1 MNHEGKASM
10 VVVSV
15 GLPDGGRVRR
25 PSMGS
30 EMLQRRRQLLW
41 IFMAL
46 VAWVWACSG
55 PAGVVAP
62 GTMLTVYSVPQ
73 GYQPSQAGAQG
84 IAVVREVREVH
95 FQAGLNTF
103 VWDEVAASIEGTTV
117 QFKSLS
123 DPDTKVLDQ
132 VFAYDLVSADAVLA
146 KYIGATVTLFLRDG
160 QRLSGRL
167 LQAEGQSLLLDVG
180 GATPIELVNRYA
192 VVERIA
198 LPELPAGLRVRPA
211 LVWTVEARRSGR
223 QMVEVAYQSSGVGW
237 TADYQLFL
245 EADRSAADLLA
256 WVTLDNRSG
265 ATFRD
270 TGVKLVAGDVQVL
283 APPVPPPALR
293 ARDMLMVA
301 ESTAQAPAFVE
312 KTFFEYH
319 LYTLQRRT
327 TLPNDSNKQIELFAP
342 VRQVPVRFVYRY
354 DAAKA
359 ISAAGGYGGDA
370 PDDVDF
376 YEDDAWEGDLKAWG
390 DETGLGWEGSPY
402 TDDDDDAVFSDDAWD
417 GDDDLPL
424 GPRAGEEGGES
435 GGKWGTE
442 EGAAWSADEAP
453 RALLSG
459 GPSQRPRRGEATE
472 LVLKIVNDE
481 ASGLGIPLPAG
492 RVRLQMVDEA
502 DDAIVA
508 LGTAYLEHTPRNES
522 LALVVGRSR
531 AVTVTRTQTH
541 RAVSE
546 AERWSTEGYSVSV
559 ANGRSEAV
567 EVEVWE
573 SLTDMTTW
581 HLEAADVTW
590 HKVGA
595 KRVLFPLRL
604 EPGAEV
610 AFSYTVRKTW

>member
-223 QMVEVAYQSSGVGW
+223 QMVEV
-237 TADYQLFL
+237 
-245 EADRSAADLLA
+245 DLHYGEDLG
-256 WVTLDNRSG
+256 RI
-265 ATFRD
+265 
-270 TGVKLVAGDVQVL
+270 
-283 APPVPPPALR
+283 
-293 ARDMLMVA
+293 
-301 ESTAQAPAFVE
+301 AQ
-312 KTFFEYH
+312 
-319 LYTLQRRT
+319 
-327 TLPNDSNKQIELFAP
+327 
-342 VRQVPVRFVYRY
+342 
-354 DAAKA
+354 
-359 ISAAGGYGGDA
+359 
-370 PDDVDF
+370 
-376 YEDDAWEGDLKAWG
+376 EGDR
-390 DETGLGWEGSPY
+390 E
-402 TDDDDDAVFSDDAWD
+402 
-417 GDDDLPL
+417 
-424 GPRAGEEGGES
+424 
-435 GGKWGTE
+435 
-442 EGAAWSADEAP
+442 
-453 RALLSG
+453 
-459 GPSQRPRRGEATE
+459 
-472 LVLKIVNDE
+472 
-481 ASGLGIPLPAG
+481 LPAG
-492 RVRLQMVDEA
+492 DE
-502 DDAIVA
+502 
-508 LGTAYLEHTPRNES
+508 LFHQGR
-522 LALVVGRSR
+522 LVVVLQHQIGR
-531 AVTVTRTQTH
+531 AHV
-541 RAVSE
+541 
-546 AERWSTEGYSVSV
+546 
-559 ANGRSEAV
+559 
-567 EVEVWE
+567 
-573 SLTDMTTW
+573 
-581 HLEAADVTW
+581 
-590 HKVGA
+590 
-595 KRVLFPLRL
+595 
-604 EPGAEV
+604 
-610 AFSYTVRKTW
+610 